1 LGARASDGGDDRGG
15 TEKICREDPGE
26 GFIFVWSVVPVGRR

>member
-26 GFIFVWSVVPVGRR
+26 GFIFV